1 MGLTVWPILC
11 EMPGSTY
18 FAGKAE
24 KWESGKTGKRCM
36 ERRHSGV
43 SAKQRRHPEP
53 KGNQPGGL
61 GLPEREQPALGH

>member
-1 MGLTVWPILC
+1 M
-11 EMPGSTY
+11 
-18 FAGKAE
+18 
-24 KWESGKTGKRCM
+24 SGKWLRSARQTSCTMRLACNSGIAGKRCM